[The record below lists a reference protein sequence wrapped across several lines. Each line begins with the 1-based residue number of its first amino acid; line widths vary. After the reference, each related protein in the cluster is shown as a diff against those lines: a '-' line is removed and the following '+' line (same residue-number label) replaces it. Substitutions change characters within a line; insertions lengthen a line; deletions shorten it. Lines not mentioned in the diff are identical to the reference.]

1 MKPTFAWIKNCED
14 PRNTTVLFWMEFTC
28 DQATQIELSLSAID
42 VYKLYVNEKFVSC
55 GPARAAKGY
64 TRLDRV
70 SCALVEGVNR
80 IAVVVTSYGVCTYS
94 NVKQQPFF
102 LCDFTVGGISY
113 TAKDFTAYLYDARVK
128 HVQRY
133 STQRAFVEF
142 YRQTADLAQML
153 RTPATFFE
161 VQSSIPI
168 PAPQIID
175 RVVPH
180 PCTQLITADKPIGRG
195 VAVFHSE
202 KTIPTSRYIDVEER
216 SYDAFEMYPRAELTE
231 CTIDYVTRLDFSPRS
246 TVNAAL
252 SDGEYA
258 VYDLGRNLAGFFGL
272 DVCVSADAELYYVYD
287 ECLQADGTLNCL
299 RNDTCNVI
307 KWELTPGRYSLESM
321 DIYGS
326 RYVQIILRKGT
337 AKIDHVSVRSVEN
350 PDAYNLKF
358 HCDDADVLKVIGA
371 AQNTLAQ
378 CALDLFMDCPSR
390 ERSGWINDVFFTR
403 RAAEVLMGNN
413 RVERATLENFAMCGQ
428 DVHIPARMIP
438 MCYPADHPSGRYIP
452 NCAMW
457 YGIIACEYCI
467 KTGDGAFAA
476 YIKNRLYDV
485 LRFFERYENEHEL
498 LEDLESWVF
507 VEWSEA
513 NSTEFLR
520 GVNFPSNMMYVAMLE
535 AIAKL
540 YGDEKIAEKAKR
552 MRKSIE
558 GLSFNGDFFEDNRIR
573 DAVGDLQ
580 LVSHVSEAC
589 QYHAF
594 YFGYASQASHPALYK
609 LLEMVFTPERDKTTV
624 YPRIDKANII
634 TGLMMREFIWLKNG
648 ERARAIEET
657 KRIFLP
663 MAKATDTLWEH
674 TGDYASCNHGCAA
687 YAAYVLVRAYTGF
700 YGLRDG
706 LPVFDEKYLGK
717 NCDMRLALEKGT
729 LYLSVKNG
737 VREWRVE

>member
-1 MKPTFAWIKNCED
+1 MNSNFVWIKDEKD
-14 PRNTTVLFWMEFTC
+14 PKNTTVLFWLELAC
-28 DQATQIELSLSAID
+28 DQETQIELSVSAID
-42 VYKLYVNEKFVSC
+42 AYKLYVNETFVSC

-64 TRLDRV
+64 ARLERV
-70 SCALVEGVNR
+70 PCTLNKGVNR
-80 IAVVVTSYGVCTYS
+80 IAVLVTSYGVCTYS
-94 NVKQQPFF
+94 NVRQQPFF
-102 LCDFTVGGISY
+102 LCDFTAGGIAY

-128 HVQRY
+128 NVQRY
-133 STQRAFVEF
+133 STQRAFVELH
-142 YRQTADLAQML
+142 RQTADLTQML
-153 RTPATFFE
+153 RTPAAFLKG
-161 VQSSIPI
+161 QSPISIA
-168 PAPQIID
+168 APQIID

-180 PCTQLITADKPIGRG
+180 PRTQLITADKPIGRG
-195 VAVFHSE
+195 VAVFNSE
-202 KTIPTSRYIDVEER
+202 KAIPTSRYIDAEKK
-216 SYDAFEMYPRAELTE
+216 SYEAFEMYPRAELTE
-231 CTIDYVTRLDFSPRS
+231 CTIDYVTRLDFCARPIAD
-246 TVNAAL
+246 VAL
-252 SDGEYA
+252 SAGEYE

-272 DVCVSADAELYYVYD
+272 DLCVSEDVELYSVYD

-307 KWELTPGRYSLESM
+307 KWELTPGRYSLEST

-326 RYVQIILRKGT
+326 RYVQIILRKGK
-337 AKIDHVSVRSVEN
+337 AKIDRVFVRTVEN
-350 PDAYNLKF
+350 PDAYNLEF

-403 RAAEVLMGNN
+403 RAAEALMGNN

-428 DVHIPARMIP
+428 DVHIPSGMIP

-457 YGIIACEYCI
+457 YGIIVCEYCI

-476 YIKNRLYDV
+476 YIKEQLYDMI
-485 LRFFERYENEHEL
+485 RFFERYENEHEL

-535 AIAKL
+535 SVAKL
-540 YGDEKIAEKAKR
+540 YGDEKIAKKAKR

-558 GLSFNGDFFEDNRIR
+558 SLSFNGDFFEDNRVR
-573 DAVGDLQ
+573 DAAGDLQ

-594 YFGYASQASHPALYK
+594 YFGCASPSSHPALYK
-609 LLEMVFTPERDKTTV
+609 LFETVFLPERDKATV

-634 TGLMMREFIWLKNG
+634 TGLMMREFIWLENG

-706 LPVFDEKYLGK
+706 LPVFDEGYLGK
-717 NCDMRLALEKGT
+717 DCDMCLALENGT